1 MSGFEQMHPSIQHH
15 IVNSLG
21 WPRLHPLQEEAVGPV
36 MAGDHALLLAPTA
49 GGKTEAASFPLLSKM
64 ATENWRP
71 LSVVYLAPLR
81 ALLNNL
87 LPRLELYG
95 SFVGRRVGLW
105 HGDTSQGERAR
116 MIADPP
122 DLLLTTPES
131 LEAMLIS
138 RRVNQEW
145 LFPNLRS
152 VVVDEVHAFAAADRG
167 WHLLA
172 VLERL
177 TRLAGRDLQRI
188 GLSATVGNPDQLLE
202 WLCGSSRLPRRVTNP
217 PAQSLAEPEV
227 TLDYVGSLDNAATVI
242 NRLHRGEKRLVFVD
256 SRRRVEELG
265 VALRQRGTET
275 FVSHGSLGREE
286 RRRSEQAFAEATDCV
301 IVATSTLELGIDV
314 GDLDRVIQID
324 SPPTVAGFLQRIG
337 RTGRRPGSSRN
348 ALFLATSHDA
358 FLTAAGL
365 LRLWATGYVEP
376 AEPPVLPAHL
386 IAQQLLA
393 LTLQEADS
401 GLGRAQWSDWIGTP
415 PVLGEEAMCHA
426 DRLVAHLLAHDW
438 LHEDEG
444 LLSPG
449 SVAEKTVGR
458 RNFLEL
464 TSVFVADPLVSI
476 RQGRVEI
483 GQVPDIAIT
492 AAFAKK
498 TGPPAILL
506 AGRTW
511 KINNIDWKRRIAHVE
526 PVEQKGSVRFPG
538 TAQPLSYEICQS
550 IAAVLEGASLDP
562 VSLTE
567 RGTKCL
573 SELRAEL
580 PGVRAGRTLL
590 TETPKGMRWYT
601 FAGLRANLELAARL
615 SPLRTQISQ
624 RDNLF
629 ITLDE
634 TVNRDA
640 LRAAI
645 EVEAPASELASLVT
659 DVSGALKLQRVL
671 PDDLVEEILVRRL
684 RDDAAVAHV
693 VGEPIDQVI
702 VA

>member
-1 MSGFEQMHPSIQHH
+1 
-15 IVNSLG
+15 
-21 WPRLHPLQEEAVGPV
+21 
-36 MAGDHALLLAPTA
+36 
-49 GGKTEAASFPLLSKM
+49 
-64 ATENWRP
+64 
-71 LSVVYLAPLR
+71 
-81 ALLNNL
+81 
-87 LPRLELYG
+87 
-95 SFVGRRVGLW
+95 
-105 HGDTSQGERAR
+105 
-116 MIADPP
+116 
-122 DLLLTTPES
+122 
-131 LEAMLIS
+131 
-138 RRVNQEW
+138 
-145 LFPNLRS
+145 
-152 VVVDEVHAFAAADRG
+152 
-167 WHLLA
+167 
-172 VLERL
+172 
-177 TRLAGRDLQRI
+177 
-188 GLSATVGNPDQLLE
+188 
-202 WLCGSSRLPRRVTNP
+202 
-217 PAQSLAEPEV
+217 
-227 TLDYVGSLDNAATVI
+227 
-242 NRLHRGEKRLVFVD
+242 
-256 SRRRVEELG
+256 
-265 VALRQRGTET
+265 
-275 FVSHGSLGREE
+275 
-286 RRRSEQAFAEATDCV
+286 
-301 IVATSTLELGIDV
+301 
-314 GDLDRVIQID
+314 
-324 SPPTVAGFLQRIG
+324 
-337 RTGRRPGSSRN
+337 
-348 ALFLATSHDA
+348 
-358 FLTAAGL
+358 
-365 LRLWATGYVEP
+365 
-376 AEPPVLPAHL
+376 
-386 IAQQLLA
+386 
-393 LTLQEADS
+393 
-401 GLGRAQWSDWIGTP
+401 
-415 PVLGEEAMCHA
+415 MCHA

-449 SVAEKTVGR
+449 SAAEKTVGR

-590 TETPKGMRWYT
+590 TETPKAMRWYT

-615 SPLRTQISQ
+615 SPLRSQISQ

-629 ITLDE
+629 ITIDE

-645 EVEAPASELASLVT
+645 EVEAPASELASLVA

-684 RDDAAVAHV
+684 RDDAAVANV